1 MSHDWVPSTRRRRGV
16 RGRWGVRVGGRVMG
30 CGAVSGALH
39 QRVFVG
45 LSVQHEALHLFPDLK
60 ELFLGFGRAVGFCG
74 LITLPPSDGL
84 PDFLLGRPAGPGFF
98 GFGTVLLR
106 LFP

>member
-1 MSHDWVPSTRRRRGV
+1 MGAPRLRA
-16 RGRWGVRVGGRVMG
+16 GGRC

-106 LFP
+106 LFR

>member
-1 MSHDWVPSTRRRRGV
+1 
-16 RGRWGVRVGGRVMG
+16 MG

-106 LFP
+106 LFLNALLPEWRKDAPPKQITSYGLRN